1 MSTLHLLMAN
11 AVRFA
16 TSKFMK
22 QTTRATQTNQLDDRP
37 QWSRQFVV
45 GKSIHSEC
53 PYPTLRCDSALAT
66 NKENYLSILLYEM

>member
-22 QTTRATQTNQLDDRP
+22 QTTRETQTNQLDDRP
-37 QWSRQFVV
+37 QRSRHFVN
-45 GKSIHSEC
+45 GKSVYSER
-53 PYPTLRCDSALAT
+53 PYPT
-66 NKENYLSILLYEM
+66 KV